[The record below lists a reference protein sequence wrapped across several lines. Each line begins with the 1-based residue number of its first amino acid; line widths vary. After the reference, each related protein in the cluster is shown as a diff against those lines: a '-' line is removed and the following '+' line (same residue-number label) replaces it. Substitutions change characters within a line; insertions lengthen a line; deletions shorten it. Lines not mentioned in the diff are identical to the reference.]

1 MIGIVLDN
9 ISRLDLNLLVTLDV
23 LLDEL
28 NVTKAAKR
36 LNLSQPSVS
45 VQLAKLRD
53 YFNDP
58 LLVSN
63 SRGMTP
69 TLKAEQL
76 RQPMKEA
83 IAHLHEVVL
92 PTAEFDPERAKQRW
106 RIASYDYGE
115 ATVMLPL
122 LPALRAQAPLSEL
135 SIVQLPPTQIYEK
148 AERGEIDLAINVVSN
163 SHLNL
168 HHRTLFSDQY
178 VLAARKGHR
187 LLNGPVSLDIFCQL
201 EHVMVSPDGDG
212 FWGETDEVLKALRLK
227 RNVVLSVPHF
237 LFLKAILETTDL
249 VAMLPS
255 RIAMMSDLI
264 QIVSVPIQVPDF
276 TISMLWHERVH
287 RDPAHQWL
295 RKQILL
301 AVT

>member
-1 MIGIVLDN
+1 MSN
-9 ISRLDLNLLVTLDV
+9 IDKLDLNLLVTLDV

-28 NVTKAAKR
+28 NVTKAARR

-58 LLVSN
+58 LLVSH

-83 IAHLHEVVL
+83 IVRLHQVVM
-92 PTAEFDPERAKQRW
+92 PAAEFDPQHAQQRW
-106 RIASYDYGE
+106 RIAAYDYSE
-115 ATVMLPL
+115 ATVILPL
-122 LPALRAQAPLSEL
+122 LPVLRTMAPLSEL
-135 SIVQLPPTQIYEK
+135 SIVQLPPMQINEK
-148 AERGEIDLAINVVSN
+148 AERGEIDLALHMASD
-163 SHLNL
+163 SHANL
-168 HHRTLFSDQY
+168 HHRALFSEQY
-178 VLAARKGHR
+178 VLAGRKRHA
-187 LLNGPVSLDIFCQL
+187 LLNKPVSLDIFCQL
-201 EHVMVSPDGDG
+201 EHVIVSPDGGG
-212 FWGETDEVLKALRLK
+212 FWGHTDEVLKALGLK

-264 QIVSVPIQVPDF
+264 QTVPVPIELSGF
-276 TISMLWHERVH
+276 TLSMLWHERVH

-295 RKQILL
+295 RKQILSAL
-301 AVT
+301 I